1 MHSLLKVMEAHA
13 ALTQAIAALGSVM
26 IAAVALICAFFSM
39 SLIIVRSVSNKK
51 PAIIGRV
58 CFASLTLSGM
68 VVDGVASIVG
78 HFSQAVS
85 EIENERN
92 RYRGDG
98 PDQEKT
104 PIKPDLSGHIRTDAV
119 LRRKDSKPSLPC

>member
-1 MHSLLKVMEAHA
+1 MFKFISIHYSP
-13 ALTQAIAALGSVM
+13 
-26 IAAVALICAFFSM
+26 
-39 SLIIVRSVSNKK
+39 NKE

-58 CFASLTLSGM
+58 CFAFLTLSGAM

-85 EIENERN
+85 EIEDEHS

-98 PDQEKT
+98 PDQEKP
-104 PIKPDLSGHIRTDAV
+104 PIKLGLSGHIRTDAI